1 MPHFD
6 DTEHPLIRMT
16 ITGAGDPGDSI
27 AFMTRIEALIEAGQR
42 FVLVLD
48 HGMAHA
54 LWAGGQWRRVL
65 LWAVRR
71 RRQLKRTC
79 AAVAVTA
86 TEAALPRVERATRS
100 LAHMIPAPISI
111 FSEVAMAEQWVNSR
125 LPSGDGQLVLA
136 HPGSPSALVPYRML
150 GSGPNP

>member
-1 MPHFD
+1 VPHFD

-16 ITGAGDPGDSI
+16 LTGLGDPGVST
-27 AFMTRIEALIEAGQR
+27 AFMTRIEALIDVGER

-54 LWAGGQWRRVL
+54 LGAGAQWRDVL

-86 TEAALPRVERATRS
+86 TEAALPRVERATLS
-100 LAHMIPAPISI
+100 LACLIPVPLSI
-111 FSEVAMAEQWVNSR
+111 FFEAAMAEQWVHSR
-125 LPSGDGQLVLA
+125 LASGDGQPVPA
-136 HPGSPSALVPYRML
+136 RATWRPVLVPYRAL
-150 GSGPNP
+150 GSDQNP

>member
-1 MPHFD
+1 VPHFD

-16 ITGAGDPGDSI
+16 LPGPSEPGDSI
-27 AFMTRIEALIEAGQR
+27 AFMTRIERLIETGHR

-54 LWAGGQWRRVL
+54 LWSGGQWRRVL

-86 TEAALPRVERATRS
+86 TEAALPRLDRATRS
-100 LAHMIPAPISI
+100 LARIIPVPLST
-111 FSEVAMAEQWVNSR
+111 FFDVAMADQWAHSR
-125 LPSGDGQLVLA
+125 LASGDGRLVLA
-136 HPGSPSALVPYRML
+136 RPGLRPALMPYRAL
-150 GSGPNP
+150 GSDQHP

>member
-16 ITGAGDPGDSI
+16 LTGTSDPSDSI
-27 AFMTRIEALIEAGQR
+27 AFMTHVEALIDAGQR

-54 LWAGGQWRRVL
+54 LWNRGQWRRVL

-100 LAHMIPAPISI
+100 LACVIPVPLSI
-111 FSEVAMAEQWVNSR
+111 FFEVAMAEQWVHSR
-125 LPSGDGQLVLA
+125 LASGDGQLVLA
-136 HPGSPSALVPYRML
+136 RPGWRPALLSYRAL
-150 GSGPNP
+150 GSDPNP